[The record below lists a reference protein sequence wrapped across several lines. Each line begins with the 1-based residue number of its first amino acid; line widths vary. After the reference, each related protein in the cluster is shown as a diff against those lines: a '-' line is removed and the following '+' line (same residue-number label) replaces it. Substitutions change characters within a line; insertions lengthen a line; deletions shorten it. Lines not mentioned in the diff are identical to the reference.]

1 MNRYSEKIP
10 YMIGVVTIVCFITA
24 CSSQPPLKTL
34 SPVQQE
40 ITKTQVIVERIRWDI
55 PEELLIPCKDTVVL
69 GSNTM
74 KGLVRAVRESER
86 EKKECVLRNNAL
98 IEFIKVKQI
107 NTNK

>member
-1 MNRYSEKIP
+1 MKISTP
-10 YMIGVVTIVCFITA
+10 LLLILTFTLLG